1 MAIPWSTVAEGLG
14 VLSGVL
20 LMFPAVAL
28 NIHLR
33 AIKTSQD
40 QLAQAATA
48 LSKAIAGE
56 AKVTLEKAA
65 IPVWSD
71 RDENLLLLGILAFVL
86 SSAIKL
92 GIAFNAP
99 EPAGAGA
106 APAAEAAASV
116 PAR

>member
-20 LMFPAVAL
+20 LFFPAVAL
-28 NIHLR
+28 NKHLR

-56 AKVTLEKAA
+56 ATPTLEKAA

-71 RDENLLLLGILAFVL
+71 RDENLLVLAILAFTL

-92 GIAFNAP
+92 GIAFSTP
-99 EPAGAGA
+99 EPLAAGA
-106 APAAEAAASV
+106 APAASAAAQ
-116 PAR
+116 